1 MAAAT
6 RAKPAAIRTAAPK
19 KPPTTLDAF
28 KNSTAL
34 KDPTPSKPAPS
45 PRGKSTPHKAPSARS
60 MKPDRTK
67 SQTATTQEPDF
78 ADDGEERAE
87 ARFEAE
93 QEAQAPSQS
102 IAEIIMGGGK
112 TSTIQPYDG
121 FMKMALEAV
130 VPDPNPTV
138 RLRITP
144 ELARQFLLQTNVN
157 RKIWY
162 GFVSW
167 LVKQAKSGHWNPDNG
182 DTIRFNKRGELIDG
196 QHRLTMIYVSGLTI
210 DCDVK
215 FNLSDDAQATIDTGR
230 KRTVGD
236 QLHLLGEKHS
246 KNLSSAIRWIHIMA
260 LGDTSYRLST
270 QETVSFLERNP
281 GIRESVAYVYN
292 STTPKGTIVS
302 LLAAVHFIGAEGLG
316 LRARANAFVD
326 VFRSGRTDYEGDPA
340 HKLREM
346 NLNAALSRKVL
357 TDRAHLDNLIHAWNL
372 FRKTRKASRW
382 NLPDKVT
389 FDDFDFSTLGI
400 EQEEPIDVKEFLRR
414 EAEARGDKDAA

>member
-6 RAKPAAIRTAAPK
+6 KTR
-19 KPPTTLDAF
+19 PTTAGSTKTKTKALPTSLAAF
-28 KNSTAL
+28 KASTAV
-34 KDPTPSKPAPS
+34 KDPTPTKTKPAAVAPPETPVK
-45 PRGKSTPHKAPSARS
+45 PRLKTGKKDRSKAAPAAE
-60 MKPDRTK
+60 P
-67 SQTATTQEPDF
+67 ATDAI
-78 ADDGEERAE
+78 ADDSEERAE
-87 ARFEAE
+87 AQFEAE

-112 TSTIQPYDG
+112 TATIQPYEG
-121 FMKMALEAV
+121 FMQMAMAAAI
-130 VPDPNPTV
+130 PDPNPTV

-167 LVKQAKSGHWNPDNG
+167 LAKQIKNGHWNPGNG

-196 QHRLTMIYVSGLTI
+196 QHRLTAIYVSGVAQ

-215 FNLSDDAQATIDTGR
+215 FNLDDEAQATIDTGR
-230 KRTVGD
+230 KRSVGD

-260 LGDTSYRLST
+260 IGDVSYRLST
-270 QETVSFLERNP
+270 QETVSFLEKNP
-281 GIRESVAYVYN
+281 AIRESVAYVYN

-302 LLAAVHFIGAEGLG
+302 LLAAVHFIAAEGLG
-316 LRARANAFVD
+316 LRQRANAFVD

-357 TDRAHLDNLIHAWNL
+357 TDRAHLDNLVHAWNL
-372 FRKTRKASRW
+372 FRKTRKAARW

-400 EQEEPIDVKEFLRR
+400 EQEEPIDVREFLRR
-414 EAEARGDKDAA
+414 ASEGQEAA